1 MSKYQHTADFR
12 MLKNEV
18 AEPLV
23 KFPFLTSCSPF
34 LQITFLRTIRNITQ
48 NQQTFLSKVATTL
61 RQGSALI
68 ITPKNQSSADT
79 EIGVRY

>member
-34 LQITFLRTIRNITQ
+34 LQIPLRTIRNITQ
-48 NQQTFLSKVATTL
+48 NQQTFLSKVTTTL